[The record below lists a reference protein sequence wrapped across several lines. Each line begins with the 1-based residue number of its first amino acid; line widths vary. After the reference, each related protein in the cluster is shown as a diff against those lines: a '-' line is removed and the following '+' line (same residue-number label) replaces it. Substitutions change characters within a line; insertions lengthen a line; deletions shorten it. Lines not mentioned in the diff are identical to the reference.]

1 MYLRFVFFDTTINY
15 FEAIWNNFREFSE
28 FGIQRISN
36 KLIFKQTIHTGYQH
50 ILR

>member
-1 MYLRFVFFDTTINY
+1 MYLKFVFFDTTINY
-15 FEAIWNNFREFSE
+15 FEAIWNNFREFI
-28 FGIQRISN
+28 GIQRIPN